1 MFIVWQKLTESV
13 NIVWYE
19 LWKNQYWED
28 SPACIYLLKVNNRNS
43 ETICEICSKLTIK
56 KPERRHWRR
65 SGVFIVDFEHM
76 SHLALMFLFLIWTC
90 NCRLVVTLRKC
101 QYHWYK
107 PWKKVLTYCL
117 HLPPVSTK
125 IRLQIRSVYIKV
137 M

>member
-1 MFIVWQKLTESV
+1 MCIQNFLLLLGTFLFESREFRNVTLVENFIQTLKNCLLFDESV

-90 NCRLVVTLRKC
+90 NCRLVVTLWKC
-101 QYHWYK
+101 QYH
-107 PWKKVLTYCL
+107 L
-117 HLPPVSTK
+117 
-125 IRLQIRSVYIKV
+125 I
-137 M
+137 